1 MHRQITATNFHT
13 NNSNNIKVTTTL
25 KTASNVPT
33 NSSNLKSSGN
43 CTNKQ
48 MQQTHSNDDSSS
60 NQQQQQTTSDN
71 SVDKSS
77 SSNELTI
84 DGSLHSHGS
93 SEWSYNNRCLPENGN
108 FNFKWSESFFAW
120 LKLKCDELI
129 FENQRNHWIENFQAS
144 IRPDCFILFLLE
156 PYWTNIVTTYYLKL
170 KFCSN
175 VVTFN

>member
-1 MHRQITATNFHT
+1 MRRQKPATNFHT

-108 FNFKWSESFFAW
+108 FNFKWSESFFCLVKAKVW
-120 LKLKCDELI
+120 RTNFWKSKKPLDWKLSSVNSAGLLYYVFARAVLDKYRDNLLFKVKVLLK
-129 FENQRNHWIENFQAS
+129 RG
-144 IRPDCFILFLLE
+144 
-156 PYWTNIVTTYYLKL
+156 
-170 KFCSN
+170 
-175 VVTFN
+175 